1 MKIELSAEQL
11 TALIEHLG
19 ELSIRYRMEAVAYAS
34 IGRKGQELA
43 EEQLEAA
50 KETSDLQDYLLTK

>member
-19 ELSIRYRMEAVAYAS
+19 AVSTRYKLEAAAYAS

-43 EEQLEAA
+43 EKRLEAA
-50 KETSDLQDYLLTK
+50 KEASDLQDYLLTK